1 MVFDTWGGALSHG
14 AYQAFS
20 LEYARRIM
28 AGLKRSADG
37 RVVPRNF
44 FTKGG
49 GLWLESMADIGADA
63 LGLDWTV
70 SLTDAKRRVGQ
81 KVALQG
87 NMDPSALFGDA
98 ASIEAE
104 VKRVLAEFAHD
115 GNANGHV
122 FNLGH
127 GISQFADPANVE
139 ALVNAVH
146 RVSARG

>member
-1 MVFDTWGGALSHG
+1 MT
-14 AYQAFS
+14 
-20 LEYARRIM
+20 
-28 AGLKRSADG
+28 GLKRSADG
-37 RVVPRNF
+37 RVVPRIF

-70 SLTDAKRRVGQ
+70 NLTDAKRRVGQ

-115 GNANGHV
+115 GNASGHV

-127 GISQFADPANVE
+127 GISQFADPASVE

-146 RVSARG
+146 RASARG